1 MPCGAPGHPLRN
13 APRCLSLRYG
23 FLSANKRGEYSRVAT
38 DAIRHSGREII
49 FGPCGWFFRCP
60 DALAPYLGAGG
71 IGTVSFRRNYGLA
84 SRATSDAF
92 CGFLFTVIRHDVGAL
107 VATVLSQAGALR
119 VE

>member
-1 MPCGAPGHPLRN
+1 MPCGAPGHPVRN

-49 FGPCGWFFRCP
+49 FGPCSWFFRCP

-71 IGTVSFRRNYGLA
+71 IGTVSFRRNYGLPA
-84 SRATSDAF
+84 RTTSDAF
-92 CGFLFTVIRHDVGAL
+92 CAFLCTVGCHGMIARRSTTL
-107 VATVLSQAGALR
+107 
-119 VE
+119 